1 MSELVEL
8 DCGDPRRSVLPPVAK
23 PETSSAAEEPLLSS
37 HLARVLAAELGAA
50 TCFYLL
56 ATTVPLYVS
65 AGGAGPVG
73 VGLAVGI
80 LMGAT
85 MLAEL
90 GSPWLMTRLAYRSTL
105 AGGLVFLGLSSL
117 ALAASPTLATLLL
130 LCAVRGLA
138 FGVTEVAVGAL
149 LAHVSPR
156 ARRGEG
162 LGIGGAAFAI
172 PGLFALPL
180 SVWVSARFGCTA
192 LFIAAGAASLLPL
205 FALRRWRLVE
215 PASSSQRAMRRSL
228 RAPALARP
236 AGLFAVTALGAGA
249 IISFLPLSVPT
260 SQHELAAPALFAQ
273 AAAALVTRWWGG
285 RFSDRHGSSGLLR
298 PGALMTALG
307 LSAVALTPSSVGLLG
322 GALLFG
328 AGFGVSQ
335 SASLS
340 VMLAGTSPSG
350 YGAVSAM
357 WNLAYDAGLGVG
369 SLGFGLMA
377 EWTGYAAGFAVIAV
391 VTTLA
396 AVAWRSHPSSHATP
410 RARQRPLNWRARE
423 W

>member
-1 MSELVEL
+1 
-8 DCGDPRRSVLPPVAK
+8 
-23 PETSSAAEEPLLSS
+23 
-37 HLARVLAAELGAA
+37 
-50 TCFYLL
+50 
-56 ATTVPLYVS
+56 
-65 AGGAGPVG
+65 
-73 VGLAVGI
+73 
-80 LMGAT
+80 MGAT

-105 AGGLVFLGLSSL
+105 AGGLVLLGLSSL
-117 ALAASPTLATLLL
+117 ALAALPTLATLLL

-172 PGLFALPL
+172 PGLFALPM

-205 FALRRWRLVE
+205 FALRGWRLVE
-215 PASSSQRAMRRSL
+215 PASSSRRAMRRSL

-340 VMLAGTSPSG
+340 VMLAGTPPSG

>member
-1 MSELVEL
+1 M
-8 DCGDPRRSVLPPVAK
+8 
-23 PETSSAAEEPLLSS
+23 LSS

>member
-335 SASLS
+335 SASL
-340 VMLAGTSPSG
+340 A
-350 YGAVSAM
+350 
-357 WNLAYDAGLGVG
+357 
-369 SLGFGLMA
+369 
-377 EWTGYAAGFAVIAV
+377 
-391 VTTLA
+391 
-396 AVAWRSHPSSHATP
+396 
-410 RARQRPLNWRARE
+410 
-423 W
+423 